1 MHYNVCSFIN
11 SSDVFYLNDIL
22 IFIQM
27 WGDPVS
33 HLQQVLDTL
42 TMNKRMF
49 KNQKCD
55 FARTSLVS
63 LGKVVGGGQL
73 SIDPFKVG
81 SNSKVAKTICCDQN
95 KELHKGCPIVEDVHG
110 IISSIAS
117 PLPSITTSVKN
128 FQWGKISKYLGHFK
142 PKNAQCSNVNFD

>member
-33 HLQQVLDTL
+33 HLQQALDAS

-55 FARTSLVS
+55 FATSLVS
-63 LGKVVGGGQL
+63 LGKVIGGGQL
-73 SIDPFKVG
+73 SIDLF
-81 SNSKVAKTICCDQN
+81 KVAKTICCDQN
-95 KELHKGCPIVEDVHG
+95 KELRKGCPIVEDVHG

-117 PLPSITTSVKN
+117 ALPSITTSVKN

-142 PKNAQCSNVNFD
+142 PKNAQCSNVSFD